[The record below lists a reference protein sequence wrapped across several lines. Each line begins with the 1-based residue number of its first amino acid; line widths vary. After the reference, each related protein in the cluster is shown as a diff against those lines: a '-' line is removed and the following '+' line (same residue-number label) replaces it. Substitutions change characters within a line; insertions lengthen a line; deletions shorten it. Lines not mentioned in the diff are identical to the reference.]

1 MNFDE
6 YQCVAETFAVFTD
19 EFYPI
24 ASLMVESAE
33 LADLFVKP
41 MLRGDEKEV
50 QREQVVSEAADVL
63 WNLAVMLKRQ
73 NIHFSE
79 VAQYS
84 VEKLTRRKKNGTIK
98 GDGDR

>member
-24 ASLMVESAE
+24 
-33 LADLFVKP
+33 VKP